1 MTTSRRWQLG
11 PTDIFLSCSAQQKNT
26 YKLGG
31 AGSPHYILE
40 VSMEPGQIIH
50 VALSIAALV
59 IALIAFS
66 DVRSL
71 RKQLNLPQSSSSQS
85 S

>member
-1 MTTSRRWQLG
+1 
-11 PTDIFLSCSAQQKNT
+11 
-26 YKLGG
+26 
-31 AGSPHYILE
+31 
-40 VSMEPGQIIH
+40 MEAGQIIH

-66 DVRSL
+66 EVRSL